1 LTKFLK
7 SGDGSEIKCEFECHD
22 RNLVN
27 IYLPN
32 QEFRLQFNVFI
43 YQKSDIFIKLDFGK
57 FSVNKGV
64 LPFPTVVTVE
74 KRKKKKEK
82 RERKRKKQAR
92 KAIETHYNGQYIM
105 IPCKARLLV
114 WVEWLS
120 SFRRTPLAPP
130 CMPPLAGYCV
140 TNFN

>member
-82 RERKRKKQAR
+82 RERKRKKQAKKKKKVAVGHGGHR
-92 KAIETHYNGQYIM
+92 CLSHTLPRIK
-105 IPCKARLLV
+105 LL
-114 WVEWLS
+114 S
-120 SFRRTPLAPP
+120 
-130 CMPPLAGYCV
+130 
-140 TNFN
+140 